1 MCSSGGMLVPSNL
14 HLDFRNTGENYNDL
28 VRSARQIIEAVGEDP
43 DREGLRQTPD
53 RVARAM
59 LELTSGY
66 VSSLPL
72 NLTTF
77 DAEGADQ
84 MVCQWNIPLY
94 SLCEHHLLP
103 FAGYAHI
110 GYIPKD
116 RILGLSKF
124 KRIVDVFAR
133 RFQVQERLTRQ
144 VASAIEQIVSPRG
157 VMVVIEAEHFCMTMR
172 GVQAPGTLTTTSAV
186 TGDFLDPSEGSREEF
201 MSLLGRNR
209 KGER

>member
-1 MCSSGGMLVPSNL
+1 MASRIP
-14 HLDFRNTGENYNDL
+14 LDFGDSHDDL
-28 VRSARQIIEAVGEDP
+28 ARAARQIIEAVGEDP
-43 DREGLRQTPD
+43 EREGLRETPA

-59 LELTSGY
+59 QELTSGY
-66 VSSLPL
+66 GPIGKTQF
-72 NLTTF
+72 TTF

-103 FAGYAHI
+103 FAGYAHV
-110 GYIPKD
+110 GYIPKE
-116 RILGLSKF
+116 RIIGLSKF
-124 KRIVDVFAR
+124 KRIVDVYAR

-144 VASAIEQIVSPRG
+144 IASLIEELVAPRG

-186 TGDFLDPSEGSREEF
+186 TGDFLDPTEGSREEF
-201 MSLLGRNR
+201 MSLLNRNR